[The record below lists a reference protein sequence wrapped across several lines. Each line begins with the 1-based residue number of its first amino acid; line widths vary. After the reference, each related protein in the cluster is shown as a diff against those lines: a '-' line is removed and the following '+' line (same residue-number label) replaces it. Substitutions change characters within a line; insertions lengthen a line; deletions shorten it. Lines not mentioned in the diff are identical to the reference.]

1 MPRRWTAWAGVSS
14 CVVAGALMAVSQ
26 TAGRRA
32 RLLREAL
39 EVARLA
45 DLASLASLVPLVIAV
60 TGRVFCANPIKCE
73 DGATEAAIVNATEQ
87 EHFLRQVENGNWKH
101 EKATVFNSTRE
112 VPWSLDDGSGVQL
125 EVANGRDATN
135 LAHDLTTIYDQYQQ
149 AGKTLFQHASDHIQ
163 GMRSLGIRR
172 TERVLPVGTA
182 VTAVGELA
190 EAVPRPGGGLA
201 LVLRRPSRGGPFYLT
216 TKSLPELVESLSTL
230 SRLCRVRSYTL
241 SSPFPLMGGCPV
253 GTWHGGLAPTGVA
266 LLLHHVTSH
275 LLEERRRRKLRA
287 RVQERRH
294 IQPAALMEDE
304 RQDGEGGAD
313 GEEAVQRDREANICV
328 VCLER
333 PLDAV
338 FAKCGHMCC
347 CIDCASRLNQCPVC
361 RRHTD
366 VIRVFLP

>member
-1 MPRRWTAWAGVSS
+1 VQQPTSPPEAEATTWAGMPRRWTAWAGVSS

-39 EVARLA
+39 EVAHLA

-101 EKATVFNSTRE
+101 EKAIVFNSTRE

-230 SRLCRVRSYTL
+230 SRLCRY
-241 SSPFPLMGGCPV
+241 
-253 GTWHGGLAPTGVA
+253 LAWGFGATGVA